1 MKKNNTVV
9 TSSQK
14 LLIILKFFKGRESS
28 DQGECFLK
36 AVFVTLENKQSQK
49 ELLTPQSFYE
59 LLFHQK
65 MKKI

>member
-14 LLIILKFFKGRESS
+14 LLIIVKFFKGHESS

-36 AVFVTLENKQSQK
+36 VVCVHLSKLNRLTLENKQS
-49 ELLTPQSFYE
+49 
-59 LLFHQK
+59 
-65 MKKI
+65 